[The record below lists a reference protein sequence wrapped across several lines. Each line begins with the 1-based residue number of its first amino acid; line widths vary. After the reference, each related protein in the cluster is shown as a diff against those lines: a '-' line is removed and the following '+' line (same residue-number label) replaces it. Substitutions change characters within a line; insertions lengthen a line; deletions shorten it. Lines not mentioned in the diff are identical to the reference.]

1 MHKIPRWV
9 LRIGWTLFALGLLV
23 VMFAGTVIDNVD
35 TPPES
40 EDWSGTLMF
49 KGETPATYDVELNVF
64 SSYYVFVQEGANI
77 TVEILNGNDHNYF
90 EPCENDDDC
99 DMYDIEGNISGYE
112 YIGEI
117 LIDDK
122 GEYDITF
129 TEENGE
135 AVEVMIREDQ
145 GFQSFLMIA
154 GGSVGCFVG
163 LLFLIIGGIMAMI
176 MKESIDVDL
185 SSQESPKS
193 IQEVQSDD

>member
-1 MHKIPRWV
+1 M
-9 LRIGWTLFALGLLV
+9 
-23 VMFAGTVIDNVD
+23 DNGD

-49 KGETPATYDVELNVF
+49 EGETPSTYEVELNIF

-77 TVEILNGNDHNYF
+77 TVEILNGNNQNYF

-99 DMYDIEGNISGYE
+99 DIYDVEGNISGYE

-122 GEYDITF
+122 GEYEIAF
-129 TEENGE
+129 IEGNGE
-135 AVEVMIREDQ
+135 AVEVMIREDK
-145 GFQSFLMIA
+145 GFQSFLIIA

-163 LLFLIIGGIMAMI
+163 LLLLIIGGIMAMI

-185 SSQESPKS
+185 SSQASKREN
-193 IQEVQSDD
+193 DDGTVV

>member
-1 MHKIPRWV
+1 MHEIPRWV
-9 LRIGWTLFALGLLV
+9 LRIGGTLFALGLLA
-23 VMFAGTVIDNVD
+23 VMFGGTVIDNVD

-49 KGETPATYDVELNVF
+49 KDKTPATYDVELNIF

-77 TVEILNGNDHNYF
+77 TVEILNGNDRNYF

-122 GEYDITF
+122 GEYDIIF

-163 LLFLIIGGIMAMI
+163 LLLLIIGGIMAMM
-176 MKESIDVDL
+176 MKESIGVDL
-185 SSQESPKS
+185 SSQVRPES
-193 IQEVQSDD
+193 IQGVQSDD